1 MEMITIKSQEE
12 IKNLREGGLRLA
24 KILAELESRVRHGVS
39 STELDKLGR
48 ELAEKNGDRP
58 AFLGY
63 RPKGV
68 KTPYPASVCVSI
80 NDEVVHG
87 IPSDEKILRKGDIVS
102 LDMGLIHK
110 NLVTDSA
117 ITVIVGGDG
126 DKDDKDGKDNK
137 DEKDSKN
144 KNDKKARML
153 VDVTRKALSAGIKAA
168 LPGNTVGDIGYAI
181 EQFVRP
187 FGFGHA
193 EGLAGHGVGY
203 KVHEDPFVPNI
214 GKKGDGPILRPG
226 MVIAIEPM
234 LTESAGEVVFDD
246 DGYTVRT
253 KDGGRSAHFEHT
265 IAIMENGNKVLTK
278 L

>member
-1 MEMITIKSQEE
+1 MITIKSQEE
-12 IKNLREGGLRLA
+12 IEILREGGLRLA
-24 KILAELESRVRHGVS
+24 QILTELASRARPGVS
-39 STELDKLGR
+39 SAELDKLGR

-63 RPKGV
+63 KPKGV

-87 IPSDEKILRKGDIVS
+87 IPSGEKILEEGDIVAI
-102 LDMGLIHK
+102 DMGLIHK
-110 NLVTDSA
+110 NLITDSA
-117 ITVIVGGDG
+117 VTVIVGGG
-126 DKDDKDGKDNK
+126 RGEGGDKDGKNGY
-137 DEKDSKN
+137 SGKN
-144 KNDKKARML
+144 GKKARAL
-153 VDVTRKALSAGIKAA
+153 VDITRKALDEGIKVA

-187 FGFGHA
+187 FGYGHA

-203 KVHEDPFVPNI
+203 KVHEDPFVPNT
-214 GKKGDGPILRPG
+214 GKKGDGPALRPG

-234 LTESAGEVVFDD
+234 LTEGAGKVVFDK

-253 KDGGRSAHFEHT
+253 KDGKRSAHFEHT
-265 IAIMENGNKVLTK
+265 VAITENGNQILTK
-278 L
+278 TVN

>member
-1 MEMITIKSQEE
+1 MITIKSQEE
-12 IKNLREGGLRLA
+12 IKSLREGGLRLA
-24 KILAELESRVRHGVS
+24 EILAELELRVMPGIS
-39 STELDKLGR
+39 SAELDKLGR

-58 AFLGY
+58 AFLDY
-63 RPKGV
+63 KPKGA
-68 KTPYPASVCVSI
+68 KTPYPASVCISI

-87 IPSDEKILRKGDIVS
+87 IPSDKKILQKGDIVS

-110 NLVTDSA
+110 NLITDSA
-117 ITVIVGGDG
+117 VTVIVGGGG
-126 DKDDKDGKDNK
+126 DKDRKNGKNK
-137 DEKDSKN
+137 D
-144 KNDKKARML
+144 DKKARML
-153 VDVTRKALSAGIKAA
+153 VDITRKALDEGIKVA

-181 EQFVRP
+181 ERFVRP

-203 KVHEDPFVPNI
+203 KVHEDPFVPNT
-214 GKKGDGPILRPG
+214 GEKGDGPILRPG

-234 LTESAGEVVFDD
+234 LTEGDGKVVFDN

-265 IAIMENGNKVLTK
+265 VAIIENGNKILTK